1 MISYISSNKKYYLML
16 FTGVIVALAAAKLF
30 ADPEGFGLLPWVFGG
45 FLIAEVM
52 NFLSWRSDREKVNS
66 TETTSKS

>member
-1 MISYISSNKKYYLML
+1 MISYIASNKKYYLIL
-16 FTGVIVALAAAKLF
+16 FTGVIVALGAAELF

-52 NFLSWRSDREKVNS
+52 NYLSWRSDRKKVNS
-66 TETTSKS
+66 TEMKPKS